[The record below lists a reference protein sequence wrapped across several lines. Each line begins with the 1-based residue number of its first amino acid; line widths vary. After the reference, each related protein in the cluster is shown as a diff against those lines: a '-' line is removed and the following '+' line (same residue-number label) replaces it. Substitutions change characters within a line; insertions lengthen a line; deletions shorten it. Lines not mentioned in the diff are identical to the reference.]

1 MVYKLK
7 ILKGYKKLNKNKQE
21 NATEMYEVYKAWN
34 IYYLTR
40 LKKGLLA
47 SESNCGS
54 LWQSEHLR
62 VQPMAL
68 LQQ

>member
-1 MVYKLK
+1 MRSTKPEIFTIQLV
-7 ILKGYKKLNKNKQE
+7 
-21 NATEMYEVYKAWN
+21 
-34 IYYLTR
+34 

-47 SESNCGS
+47 PESNCGS